1 VVVHTEFSAPR
12 PWQAR
17 YVAALVAA
25 DGAIVVATL
34 AAYGIRYGFGNSA
47 LSDQVP
53 LPFLAL
59 VPVAWVATVALCG
72 VYDVRRIG
80 NGAEEYR
87 GILNAAVRFLATI
100 GVLTLAFRLSPGRVL
115 VGGGLLVVTAVTTL
129 NHHMGRRWLGARRR
143 DGLCSQR
150 VLVVGLEHQVAELVR
165 HFRRA
170 GDSGL
175 TVVGACVAG
184 DLEKIDI
191 DDEPVPVVG
200 QPGDVVAALRRVNGD
215 VVAIADHDSLSNGAL
230 RRLGW
235 QLEGTGVD
243 LLVAPSVVDVAGP
256 RIVVRPVGGLPLL
269 HVEEPNLTG
278 FSRIAKRVCE
288 QILATILLVILSPLL
303 FAIAIAIRCTSRGP
317 AVFRQARIGQGGR
330 PFTLYKFRTMRGGAE
345 DERDALANL
354 NDLDGPLFKI
364 RDDPRRTP
372 LGRWLRRY
380 SLDELPQ
387 LWNVLTGRMSIVG
400 PRPPLPVEVDQYDD
414 HVRRRLLVKPGI
426 TGLWQVSGRS
436 DLPWQEATRL
446 DLYYVENWSPEL
458 DLVILA
464 KTVTAV
470 VRGRGAY

>member
-1 VVVHTEFSAPR
+1 MVVHTDFSAPR

-25 DGAIVVATL
+25 DGAIVVAAL
-34 AAYGIRYGFGNSA
+34 GAYGVRYGFRNSA
-47 LSDQVP
+47 LTDQVP

-72 VYDVRRIG
+72 VYDVGRIG

-115 VGGGLLVVTAVTTL
+115 VGGGLLVVTAVTTI
-129 NHHMGRRWLGARRR
+129 NHHVGRRWLGARRR
-143 DGLCSQR
+143 DGFCSQR

-200 QPGDVVAALRRVNGD
+200 PPSDVVSALSRVNGN

-269 HVEEPNLTG
+269 HVEEPTLTG

-288 QILATILLVILSPLL
+288 QILATLLLVILSPLL
-303 FAIAIAIRCTSRGP
+303 LAIAIAVRCTSRGP

-330 PFTLYKFRTMRGGAE
+330 PFTLYKFRTMRGSAE
-345 DERDALANL
+345 DERDALSNS

-387 LWNVLTGRMSIVG
+387 LWNVLTGRMSVVG
-400 PRPPLPVEVDQYDD
+400 PRPPLPSEVDQYDD

-426 TGLWQVSGRS
+426 TGLWQVSGRA